1 MSKLETNTI
10 DTVSGTTNLTIG
22 STNSSTVTFENGSP
36 TGHMYPAFEAYL
48 SASQNPSDAT
58 YTKQQCNVERLDT
71 DNAYDNSTNYRFTP
85 QVAGKYFVYASTI
98 AACASADQVIRANI
112 AIYKNGAVV
121 LQNRFNSNSGAKVE
135 NGFVFCSG
143 VVELNGS
150 TDYVESFA
158 YIDVGSGTPV
168 IFGGANESA
177 YFGGY
182 RIGA

>member
-1 MSKLETNTI
+1 MADGILKVGTITNSAG
-10 DTVSGTTNLTIG
+10 SGNITIG
-22 STNSSTVTFENGSP
+22 SGVTLLSNV
-36 TGHMYPAFEAYL
+36 PAFEAYL

-71 DNAYDNSTNYRFTP
+71 DNAYDTSNYRFTP
-85 QVAGKYFVYASTI
+85 QVAGKYFVYANTI
-98 AACASADQVIRANI
+98 AACVSANQVLRANV

-121 LQNRFNSNSGAKVE
+121 LQNRFNSNSGTLVE

-143 VVELNGS
+143 VIELNGS

-158 YIDVGSGTPV
+158 YIDVGAGTPV

-177 YFGGY
+177 YFGAY